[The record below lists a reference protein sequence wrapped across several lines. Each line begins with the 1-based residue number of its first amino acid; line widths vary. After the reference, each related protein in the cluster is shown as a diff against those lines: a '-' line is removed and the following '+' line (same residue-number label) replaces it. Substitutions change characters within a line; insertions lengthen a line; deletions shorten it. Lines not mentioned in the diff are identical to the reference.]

1 MRPTRERIF
10 LGVVTAI
17 AVGAPICVAT
27 IVAAR
32 TRTLAD
38 HLSTAGGVP
47 AHIGAVDADLTGSVR
62 ILDFALGGLVRADE
76 IQASVAMSSLLSG
89 QLGADEIHVMGP
101 RIAIRVDATG
111 DSDLARLVK
120 KLARAGAGHGDSNGR
135 VRRIVVDSGSLSA
148 HVEGVGDITAQKVE
162 LVPDAG
168 GVRVVTGPVR
178 LDGTAGPL
186 RVELAFARSAAEV
199 ALPHFRFGRVLAVG
213 GTGTVIDKTE
223 RADLGSL
230 ALHDVAIGRLRGDG
244 SLEMRADVED
254 GTARREIAAELHPKD
269 FALALRGDRVP
280 LAALAGLAPHG
291 VDVSTARASGQ
302 LTLRKSGDALEVVI
316 DGSLEGARLDHA
328 AVAAGAVPIA
338 AAVRG
343 TVTISPEAVAV
354 AHGAIDVGAA
364 HWTASGWLRRGTPA
378 SGQLD
383 LALAPAPCGE
393 LLGSLPAELRGPLDG
408 LQLTGTLGGTAHLAI
423 DLAAPLGD
431 GAQFTT
437 ALTGR
442 CEAAAEPPCA
452 DVTALAG
459 VAEQL
464 YPDGTR
470 ARVGRGTPGW
480 YELARISPYV
490 RDAFVAAEDAMFWL
504 HHGFDEKQIA
514 RSLEIDLREHRL
526 ARGGS
531 TISQQLVKNAFL
543 SQRRSL
549 DRKIQEAILTWRLEA
564 KLDKKQILE
573 RYLNIIELGP
583 RIYGIGAA
591 AKHWFGVSPREL
603 NVKQAAFLAAMTS
616 EPTSM
621 SRRVRRQG
629 GLDADTAA
637 RVDIVLRAMNI
648 DGMIDAAELELGRSL
663 PLTFLPAAMK
673 AEP

>member
-1 MRPTRERIF
+1 MKLRLRTRERVF
-10 LGVVTAI
+10 LGVVTVI
-17 AVGAPICVAT
+17 AVGAPVG
-27 IVAAR
+27 VAAFVASR
-32 TRTLAD
+32 TRSLAE

-47 AHIGAVDADLTGSVR
+47 AHIGAVDADLTGSIR
-62 ILDFALGGLVRADE
+62 LIDFALGELVRADE

-101 RIAIRVDATG
+101 PLAIRVDANG
-111 DSDLARLVK
+111 DSDLARLAK
-120 KLARAGAGHGDSNGR
+120 KLAHAGAGHGDANGR
-135 VRRIVVDSGSLSA
+135 VRRIVVDSGTLAA
-148 HVEGVGDITAQKVE
+148 HVEGVGDITAQNVE

-178 LDGTAGPL
+178 LDGAAGPL

-213 GTGTVIDKTE
+213 GSGTVH
-223 RADLGSL
+223 ADHGSL
-230 ALHDVAIGRLRGDG
+230 DLRDVAIGRLRGDG

-254 GTARREIAAELHPKD
+254 GSARREVAAELHPKD

-291 VDVSTARASGQ
+291 VDLATARATGQ
-302 LTLRKSGDALEVVI
+302 LTLKKLGDTLEVAV

-328 AVAAGAVPIA
+328 AIAAAPFPIA

-343 TVTISPEAVAV
+343 TVTISPDAIAV
-354 AHGAIDVGAA
+354 AHGAIDLGAA
-364 HWTASGWLRRGTPA
+364 HITANGWLRRGSPA

-383 LALAPAPCGE
+383 LALASAPCAE
-393 LLGSLPAELRGPLDG
+393 LLASLPGELRGPLDG
-408 LQLTGTLGGTAHLAI
+408 LQLAGTLGGKAHLAI

-437 ALTGR
+437 ELAGR
-442 CEAAAEPPCA
+442 CDASAEPPGA
-452 DVTALAG
+452 DVSALAG

-480 YELARISPYV
+480 YPLDRISPFA

-514 RSLEIDLREHRL
+514 HSLEIDLREHRL

-564 KLDKKQILE
+564 KLDKRQILE

-583 RIYGIGAA
+583 RVFGIGAA
-591 AKHWFGVSPREL
+591 AKHWFGLSPREL
-603 NVKQAAFLAAMTS
+603 NVKQAAFLAALTS

-621 SRRVRRQG
+621 SRRVRHQG
-629 GLDADTAA
+629 GLDPDSAA

-648 DGMIDAAELELGRSL
+648 DGMIDANELELGRSL
-663 PLTFLPAAMK
+663 PLTFMQAAMK
-673 AEP
+673 SER